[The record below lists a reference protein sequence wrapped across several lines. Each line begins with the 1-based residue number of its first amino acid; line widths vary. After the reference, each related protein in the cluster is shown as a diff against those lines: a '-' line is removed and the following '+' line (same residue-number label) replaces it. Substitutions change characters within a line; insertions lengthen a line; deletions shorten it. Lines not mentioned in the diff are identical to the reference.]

1 MLDTIFFS
9 SLFLHKERD
18 KPDTGKGS
26 LHYFSG
32 IFLFIDLLYLIFL
45 PPINWLYGINKKS
58 IPEKF
63 LSQYPSYLKEMFR
76 KRKEKKIGGLRSVCF
91 L

>member
-32 IFLFIDLLYLIFL
+32 IFLFIGFI
-45 PPINWLYGINKKS
+45 I
-58 IPEKF
+58 
-63 LSQYPSYLKEMFR
+63 SYLFTANK
-76 KRKEKKIGGLRSVCF
+76 LA
-91 L
+91 LWYQ